1 MYDHAVFISRK
12 LPSIGWNRTITL
24 HLHVRTLTLIQ
35 RLNHYK
41 KNHCY
46 EYIPVLLVILL
57 FFVKCA

>member
-35 RLNHYK
+35 RL
-41 KNHCY
+41 
-46 EYIPVLLVILL
+46 
-57 FFVKCA
+57 